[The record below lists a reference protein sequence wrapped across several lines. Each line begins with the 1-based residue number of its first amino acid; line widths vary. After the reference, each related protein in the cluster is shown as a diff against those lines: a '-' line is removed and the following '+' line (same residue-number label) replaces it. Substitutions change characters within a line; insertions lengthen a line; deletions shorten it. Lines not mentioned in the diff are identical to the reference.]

1 MKAIVV
7 AVFVI
12 FCASL
17 SASATDKIRASV
29 TKLQDRLS
37 AHHLGE
43 YS

>member
-17 SASATDKIRASV
+17 SASAADKIRVSV
-29 TKLQDRLS
+29 TNYKMSCLNI
-37 AHHLGE
+37 HK
-43 YS
+43 